1 MVEALSSLIRPHRGA
16 VFPALE
22 RLAPPPPDNL
32 IAAEIESRTGPGDIV
47 VALHGRGGAVSKAAI
62 NRLRRAYDVES
73 AALTRLAA
81 LVVLR
86 PPDVRHLDAALNA
99 MAVQPSGN
107 VGLRAAI
114 NDWYTSPCPECGRP
128 VIVDEYIWEGEST
141 TPARKSYR
149 CAACRSGEGGRP
161 VPVSEEDLAL
171 ANEMD
176 ASRSIETLL
185 QRFPPGPEHGDE
197 LAHQVLDLYTPRT
210 LNALAAI
217 IDRIDRD
224 LRPEPIS
231 AALRLA
237 VVHMLL
243 PASRLNSYPG
253 RVAALRIQGGRIR
266 RSTDKQWRERNPWL
280 LFEEG
285 CRIVR
290 SFVQRVESQITG
302 PTQARIGRDIE
313 SLIDGSSNV
322 VLGPGSLGAIAAI
335 ADPGSGATRTN
346 GRVKL
351 VLAQLPIHWSP
362 ENLSFAYLATSIA
375 MGREAAATLPLEA
388 LHHSLPRGEWAWDSA
403 VLRRSLAEMKPVMGP
418 DSRAVVI
425 LDRADAG
432 ALVAAVLGGV
442 AAGYRLSA
450 AALAENP
457 DDLSGTLELLP
468 PNAPMPDLP
477 PLPAPIRLAV
487 EEPVSDEGEAVE
499 TPVPDDGW
507 YDEDALIPALPA
519 DAPGYGRRDLASME
533 RAVTNLAVGV
543 LQARGEPARFER
555 LLGEVLIGLDRL
567 GHLRRLV
574 GTQVFEET
582 EAAAEQSA
590 VEAGLLT
597 SKADLSAT
605 QGTQATQAARTGHAT
620 QPSDALSWRDPS
632 RPVRGHGQ
640 DAGAIVGAA
649 SAAADDPDPES
660 RDDDPS
666 NPPEPPDPP
675 VSATG
680 ATQPSA
686 PTPAHDGAGP
696 SHGAD
701 PVSLLLELVID
712 ELRRPDHPRLC
723 ELDSGRWWLRRDR
736 DQAAARTPLSDRLE
750 WSVFSLL
757 STSGGLSEQA
767 FFDRI
772 AAMFKG
778 HDTPDAELVHAC
790 LDAYSSPDPSP
801 NALLRTD
808 ETLRARTDEQGTLVG
823 MLAEFGHRLGLRV
836 WISPREQRRLYRGQ
850 PLSNLLSD
858 VEQRVY
864 LPLVQPGPQDA
875 LEQVDC
881 IWYLRGKAT
890 FCFEVEWTAM
900 VDEPILR
907 RGARIPAGDQL
918 VRFLVVPPERTE
930 LLRLKLARSP
940 LLRDRIEEDNW
951 HILKSDNVRRLW
963 GREEASLDDL
973 APLLGLDPQIEHQT
987 EQLALFG

>member
-22 RLAPPPPDNL
+22 KLAPPPPDNL

-128 VIVDEYIWEGEST
+128 VVVDEYIWEGEAD
-141 TPARKSYR
+141 TPSRKSYR

-161 VPVSEEDLAL
+161 VPVGEEDLAL
-171 ANEMD
+171 ATEMD
-176 ASRSIETLL
+176 ANRSLETLL
-185 QRFPPGPEHGDE
+185 QRFPPGPDHGDA
-197 LAHQVLDLYTPRT
+197 LATQVLDLYTPRT

-237 VVHMLL
+237 VVHVLL

-290 SFVQRVESQITG
+290 AFIQRVDSQISG
-302 PTQARIGRDIE
+302 PTQARVGRDIE
-313 SLIDGSSNV
+313 SLMDGSSNV
-322 VLGPGSLGAIAAI
+322 VLGQGSIGGLATL
-335 ADPGSGATRTN
+335 ADPSSPVSRAN
-346 GRVKL
+346 ARVKL

-362 ENLSFAYLATSIA
+362 ENLSFAYLATSIG

-388 LHHSLPRGEWAWDSA
+388 LYQAPPRGEWAWDSA
-403 VLRRSLAEMKPVMGP
+403 VLRRSLGEVKPVMGP
-418 DSRAVVI
+418 DSRAVVV

-450 AALAENP
+450 VALAENP

-477 PLPAPIRLAV
+477 PLPAPIRQPL
-487 EEPVSDEGEAVE
+487 DEVITIEGASV
-499 TPVPDDGW
+499 DGDGQDGGW

-582 EAAAEQSA
+582 EAAAEKSA

-597 SKADLSAT
+597 STTNGAHNGPQNGTAAT
-605 QGTQATQAARTGHAT
+605 NGASGTNGAPAMGAAA
-620 QPSDALSWRDPS
+620 SWRDPS
-632 RPVRGHGQ
+632 RPVRS
-640 DAGAIVGAA
+640 GATVVE
-649 SAAADDPDPES
+649 PEPEE
-660 RDDDPS
+660 DQ
-666 NPPEPPDPP
+666 PEPPDPP
-675 VSATG
+675 VAP
-680 ATQPSA
+680 ATQAGVGQP
-686 PTPAHDGAGP
+686 PAAAAAHAGT

-712 ELRRPDHPRLC
+712 ELRRPDHPRLR

-823 MLAEFGHRLGLRV
+823 MLTEFGHRLGLRV
-836 WISPREQRRLYRGQ
+836 WVSPREQRRLYRGQ
-850 PLSNLLSD
+850 PLANLLSD

-864 LPLVQPGPQDA
+864 LPLVYPGPADA

-907 RGARIPAGDQL
+907 RGARIPPGDQL

-973 APLLGLDPQIEHQT
+973 APLLGLDPEIDRQG

>member
-22 RLAPPPPDNL
+22 RLAAPPPDNL

-47 VALHGRGGAVSKAAI
+47 VELNGRGGAVSKAAI

-114 NDWYTSPCPECGRP
+114 NDWYTTPCPECGRP
-128 VIVDEYIWEGEST
+128 VVIDEYIWEGESR
-141 TPARKSYR
+141 TPTRKSYR

-161 VPVSEEDLAL
+161 VPVGDEDLEL
-171 ANEMD
+171 ATEMD
-176 ASRSIETLL
+176 AQRSLESML
-185 QRFPPGPEHGDE
+185 QRFPPGPDRGDA
-197 LAHQVLDLYTPRT
+197 LARAVLDLYTPRT
-210 LNALAAI
+210 LNAIAAI
-217 IDRIDRD
+217 VDRIDRD
-224 LRPEPIS
+224 LRPEPIA

-237 VVHMLL
+237 VIHMLL

-290 SFVQRVESQITG
+290 AYIQRVESQISG
-302 PTQARIGRDIE
+302 PTQARIGRDID
-313 SLIDGSSNV
+313 SLMDGSSNV
-322 VLGPGSLGAIAAI
+322 VLIQGGIGSLAAM
-335 ADPGSGATRTN
+335 ADPAAPPAADSP
-346 GRVKL
+346 RVKL
-351 VLAQLPIHWSP
+351 VLAQLPIHWTP
-362 ENLSFAYLATSIA
+362 EHLSFAYLATSMS
-375 MGREAAATLPLEA
+375 MGREAAATLPLDA
-388 LHHSLPRGEWAWDSA
+388 LYQSPPRGEWGWDSA
-403 VLRRSLAEMKPVMGP
+403 VLRRSLAQIRPVLGP
-418 DSRAVVI
+418 EARAVVV

-432 ALVAAVLGGV
+432 ALVAAVLGAV

-468 PNAPMPDLP
+468 PDAPMPDLP
-477 PLPAPIRLAV
+477 PLPAPVRHSN
-487 EEPVSDEGEAVE
+487 PEGVVVDGGAGDG
-499 TPVPDDGW
+499 VPADADW
-507 YDEDALIPALPA
+507 SDEDALVPAPIPGG
-519 DAPGYGRRDLASME
+519 PGAARFDLASVE

-567 GHLRRLV
+567 GYLRLLV
-574 GTQVFEET
+574 GSSQPPEDGEPSAEEPAPAT
-582 EAAAEQSA
+582 ELLAAETA
-590 VEAGLLT
+590 EPPMAIET
-597 SKADLSAT
+597 
-605 QGTQATQAARTGHAT
+605 
-620 QPSDALSWRDPS
+620 LSWRDPA
-632 RPVRGHGQ
+632 RPIRGS
-640 DAGAIVGAA
+640 GAA
-649 SAAADDPDPES
+649 PSATDLEPA
-660 RDDDPS
+660 
-666 NPPEPPDPP
+666 PPEPAGPEQATVEPTEGTA
-675 VSATG
+675 SADAGSSDVAG
-680 ATQPSA
+680 ATTSWGVPV
-686 PTPAHDGAGP
+686 AGE
-696 SHGAD
+696 GMGD
-701 PVSLLLELVID
+701 PVSLLLDLVID
-712 ELRRPDHPRLC
+712 ELRRSDHARLR
-723 ELDSGRWWLRRDR
+723 ELDSGRWWLRRPR

-750 WSVFSLL
+750 WAVFSLL
-757 STSGGLSEQA
+757 STSGGLSESA

-790 LDAYSSPDPSP
+790 LDAYTSPEPNP

-808 ETLRARTDEQGTLVG
+808 ETLRARAEEMGTLVG
-823 MLAEFGHRLGLRV
+823 MLTEYGHRLGLRV
-836 WISPREQRRLYRGQ
+836 WVSPREQRRTYRGA

-864 LPLVQPGPQDA
+864 LPLVHPGPADA

-907 RGARIPAGDQL
+907 RGARIPPGENL
-918 VRFLVVPPERTE
+918 VRFLVLPPERTE

-940 LLRDRIEEDNW
+940 LLRDRMAEDNW
-951 HILKSDNVRRLW
+951 HIFKSDHVRRLYAS
-963 GREEASLDDL
+963 EQPSLDEL
-973 APLLGLDPQIEHQT
+973 APLLGLDPDIERQG

>member
-128 VIVDEYIWEGEST
+128 VVVDEYIWEGEST

-161 VPVSEEDLAL
+161 VAVGEEDLAL

-185 QRFPPGPEHGDE
+185 QRFPQGTDHADV

-290 SFVQRVESQITG
+290 AFVQRVESQISG

-313 SLIDGSSNV
+313 SLMDGSSNV
-322 VLGPGSLGAIAAI
+322 VLGQGSLGTLTALADSATAASRGN
-335 ADPGSGATRTN
+335 A
-346 GRVKL
+346 RVKL
-351 VLAQLPIHWSP
+351 VLAQLPIHWSA
-362 ENLSFAYLATSIA
+362 ENLSFAYLATSVA
-375 MGREAAATLPLEA
+375 MGREAAATLPLDV
-388 LHHSLPRGEWAWDSA
+388 LYHSPPRGEWAWDSA
-403 VLRRSLAEMKPVMGP
+403 VLRRSLADVKPVMGP
-418 DSRAVVI
+418 DSRAVVV

-432 ALVAAVLGGV
+432 ALVAAGLGGL
-442 AAGYRLSA
+442 AARHRPSA

-477 PLPAPIRLAV
+477 PLPAPIKLPVDQPISDDELAV
-487 EEPVSDEGEAVE
+487 EPPPLEE
-499 TPVPDDGW
+499 GW

-590 VEAGLLT
+590 VAAGI
-597 SKADLSAT
+597 LSST
-605 QGTQATQAARTGHAT
+605 PETTAALASRAT
-620 QPSDALSWRDPS
+620 QPANAVSWRDPA
-632 RPVRGHGQ
+632 RPVRGGGTSDTHS
-640 DAGAIVGAA
+640 AG
-649 SAAADDPDPES
+649 
-660 RDDDPS
+660 
-666 NPPEPPDPP
+666 
-675 VSATG
+675 
-680 ATQPSA
+680 
-686 PTPAHDGAGP
+686 
-696 SHGAD
+696 
-701 PVSLLLELVID
+701 
-712 ELRRPDHPRLC
+712 
-723 ELDSGRWWLRRDR
+723 
-736 DQAAARTPLSDRLE
+736 
-750 WSVFSLL
+750 
-757 STSGGLSEQA
+757 
-767 FFDRI
+767 
-772 AAMFKG
+772 
-778 HDTPDAELVHAC
+778 
-790 LDAYSSPDPSP
+790 
-801 NALLRTD
+801 
-808 ETLRARTDEQGTLVG
+808 
-823 MLAEFGHRLGLRV
+823 
-836 WISPREQRRLYRGQ
+836 
-850 PLSNLLSD
+850 
-858 VEQRVY
+858 
-864 LPLVQPGPQDA
+864 
-875 LEQVDC
+875 
-881 IWYLRGKAT
+881 
-890 FCFEVEWTAM
+890 
-900 VDEPILR
+900 
-907 RGARIPAGDQL
+907 
-918 VRFLVVPPERTE
+918 
-930 LLRLKLARSP
+930 
-940 LLRDRIEEDNW
+940 
-951 HILKSDNVRRLW
+951 
-963 GREEASLDDL
+963 
-973 APLLGLDPQIEHQT
+973 
-987 EQLALFG
+987 

>member
-128 VIVDEYIWEGEST
+128 VVVDEYIWEGEAT
-141 TPARKSYR
+141 TPSRKSYR

-161 VPVSEEDLAL
+161 VPVGEEDLAL
-171 ANEMD
+171 ATEMD
-176 ASRSIETLL
+176 AGRSTETML
-185 QRFPPGPEHGDE
+185 QRFPPGPDRGDA
-197 LAHQVLDLYTPRT
+197 LATQVLDLYTPRT

-290 SFVQRVESQITG
+290 SFVQRVESQISG

-313 SLIDGSSNV
+313 SLMDGSSNV
-322 VLGPGSLGAIAAI
+322 VLGQGSIGALASI
-335 ADPGSGATRTN
+335 ADPSSPASRAN
-346 GRVKL
+346 ARVRL

-375 MGREAAATLPLEA
+375 MGREAAATLPLDV
-388 LHHSLPRGEWAWDSA
+388 LYHTPPRGEWAWDSA
-403 VLRRSLAEMKPVMGP
+403 VLRRSLAEVKPVMGP
-418 DSRAVVI
+418 DSRAVVV

-442 AAGYRLSA
+442 GAGYRLSA
-450 AALAENP
+450 VALAENP

-468 PNAPMPDLP
+468 PSAAMPDLP
-477 PLPAPIRLAV
+477 PLPAPIRRPIDEPIAV
-487 EEPVSDEGEAVE
+487 DGVPLEGGA
-499 TPVPDDGW
+499 PDDGW
-507 YDEDALIPALPA
+507 DDEDALIAALPA

-597 SKADLSAT
+597 STTNGPTTGTAGTASA
-605 QGTQATQAARTGHAT
+605 GTAT
-620 QPSDALSWRDPS
+620 SSWRDPA
-632 RPVRGHGQ
+632 RPVR
-640 DAGAIVGAA
+640 AGT
-649 SAAADDPDPES
+649 AAAEPVEEPHD
-660 RDDDPS
+660 
-666 NPPEPPDPP
+666 PPDPP
-675 VSATG
+675 D
-680 ATQPSA
+680 PSA
-686 PTPAHDGAGP
+686 PPAPQAAAGQPQTATTPSHGGA

-712 ELRRPDHPRLC
+712 ELRRPDHPRLL

-757 STSGGLSEQA
+757 STSGGLTEQA

-836 WISPREQRRLYRGQ
+836 WISPREQRRTYRGQ
-850 PLSNLLSD
+850 LLANLLSD
-858 VEQRVY
+858 VEQRAY
-864 LPLVQPGPQDA
+864 LPLVYPGPQDA

-907 RGARIPAGDQL
+907 RGARIPPSDQL
-918 VRFLVVPPERTE
+918 VRFLVIPPERTE

-973 APLLGLDPQIEHQT
+973 APLLGLDPQIERQT